1 MKLGIDYFSLETD
14 IKDDDKIFNLKY
26 HYGMSNEDSEEF
38 DHAAAWAAYGR
49 FIELLASIY
58 HEGFAIEV
66 TKQKEL
72 RLSQQ
77 LGMGVKELRAF
88 IETCVEV
95 GLFEESFWKSDKVL
109 TSHGI
114 QKRYFHAVKRR
125 TREIPDDMKRFII
138 ENENCMQKSENCEH
152 DADILHTECA
162 QHVDSMSAS
171 DAHRIEEDR
180 REEES
185 KAYKT
190 KEEERKGAK
199 PQAQNVDNP
208 VENPSPSAHPFDL
221 DDLSS
226 KLSSHFS
233 KPIGDR
239 PHLQPYPL
247 SCFSISGG
255 ETFKDLMD
263 QPHATAMEALC
274 ASFRQKTGSGD
285 INEFIQ
291 SVAKKCP
298 CQCSESPEQVSEC
311 FAVMM
316 KGLKKFNRTK
326 CHSPTPLVL
335 KVLSD
340 RQIVCR

>member
-26 HYGMSNEDSEEF
+26 RYGMSDEDSADF

-49 FIELLASIY
+49 FIELLAAIY

-77 LGMGVKELRAF
+77 LGMGVKELREF

-125 TREIPDDMKRFII
+125 TREIPDDMKRFVI
-138 ENENCMQKSENCEH
+138 ENENCMQKSQNCEQ
-152 DADILHTECA
+152 DADMLHTECA
-162 QHVDSMSAS
+162 QPVDSMSAS

-180 REEES
+180 REENS
-185 KAYKT
+185 TVNKT
-190 KEEERKGAK
+190 TEEERKGASTT
-199 PQAQNVDNP
+199 PSVENSVDNS
-208 VENPSPSAHPFDL
+208 SPSAQSL
-221 DDLSS
+221 DFNDLSRS
-226 KLSSHFS
+226 LSNHFS
-233 KPIGDR
+233 KPMEDR
-239 PHLQPYPL
+239 PHLQAYPL
-247 SCFSISGG
+247 ACFGTPTG
-255 ETFKDLMD
+255 KVFKDLME
-263 QPHATAMEALC
+263 QPHPTALEALC
-274 ASFRQKTGSGD
+274 ASYTQKTGSSQISD
-285 INEFIQ
+285 FVQ
-291 SVAKKCP
+291 AVAAKCP
-298 CQCSESPEQVSEC
+298 CRCSESPEQVCEC
-311 FAVMM
+311 FEVIL
-316 KGLKKFNRTK
+316 KGLKKFNRNK

-335 KVLSD
+335 KVLND
-340 RQIVCR
+340 RRIVCE

>member
-26 HYGMSNEDSEEF
+26 RYGMSDDGDADF

-49 FIELLASIY
+49 FIDLLASIY

-66 TKQKEL
+66 TNQKEL

-77 LGMGVKELRAF
+77 LGMSVKELRAF

-125 TREIPDDMKRFII
+125 TREIPENMKRFVIG
-138 ENENCMQKSENCEH
+138 NENCMQKTENCEH
-152 DADILHTECA
+152 AANMLHTECA
-162 QHVDSMSAS
+162 QPVDSMSAS

-180 REEES
+180 REEKS
-185 KAYKT
+185 KVYKT
-190 KEEERKGAK
+190 TEEERKGASTT
-199 PQAQNVDNP
+199 PSVENSVDNAS
-208 VENPSPSAHPFDL
+208 PSPRPFDL
-221 DDLSS
+221 GDLSS

-233 KPIGDR
+233 KPIEDR
-239 PHLQPYPL
+239 PHMQPFPL
-247 SCFSISGG
+247 SCFSVPTGKP
-255 ETFKDLMD
+255 FKDLME

-274 ASFRQKTGSGD
+274 ASYRQKTGSGD
-285 INEFIQ
+285 SSNFIS

-298 CQCSESPEQVSEC
+298 RACSESPEQVCEC
-311 FAVMM
+311 FEVML

-335 KVLSD
+335 KVLDD
-340 RQIVCR
+340 RKTVCE